1 MLYEHEQ
8 GVNDDQSAMTAFI
21 TSGDFDIQDGQ
32 QILSISKGIPDFKN
46 QAGSATMTMGFK
58 TYPTDTSNTIDR
70 SVDNTTKFF
79 NLRGRGR
86 QTNVKITSNT
96 LDSDWRYGTLRLDI
110 KPDGGR

>member
-1 MLYEHEQ
+1 
-8 GVNDDQSAMTAFI
+8 MTAFI

-58 TYPTDTSNTIDR
+58 TYPSETGTTIDR
-70 SVDNTTKFF
+70 SVDTTTKFF

-86 QTNVKITSNT
+86 QANVKITSNT

>member
-1 MLYEHEQ
+1 
-8 GVNDDQSAMTAFI
+8 MTAFI

-32 QILSISKGIPDFKN
+32 QILSISRGIPDFKE
-46 QAGSATMTMGFK
+46 QVGSATMTMGFK
-58 TYPTDTSNTIDR
+58 TYPSDTGTTIDR
-70 SVDNTTKFF
+70 SVNSSTRFF
-79 NLRGRGR
+79 GLRGRGR